1 MEEQTPYTEKFSP
14 INEFNL
20 RTVLDVFITK
30 WYWFALSVF
39 LCMTGGLHL

>member
-20 RTVLDVFITK
+20 RTVLDVFIQNGIGLLCL
-30 WYWFALSVF
+30 FFSV
-39 LCMTGGLHL
+39 